1 MDIPV
6 KPSSQLITFV
16 QDRLGHDHRYAI
28 NASKIKNELGWVPQV
43 TVEEGLRKTVQWYLE
58 NQDWWQPLLSP
69 EYQSYYQQ
77 VYASVT

>member
-1 MDIPV
+1 MIPHLP
-6 KPSSQLITFV
+6 KPSALSLKKLLNIISQ
-16 QDRLGHDHRYAI
+16 QDSL
-28 NASKIKNELGWVPQV
+28 S

-77 VYASVT
+77 VYAC